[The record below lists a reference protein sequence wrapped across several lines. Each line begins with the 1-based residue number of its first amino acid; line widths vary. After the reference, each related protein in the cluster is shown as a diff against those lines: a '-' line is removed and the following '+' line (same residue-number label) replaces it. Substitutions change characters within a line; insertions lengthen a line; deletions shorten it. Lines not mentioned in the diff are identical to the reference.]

1 MEKKLIEIMQLY
13 FKAGKELNLEMMYK
27 LYANDF
33 ENIRIDKAGQII
45 RIYKAQFMQR
55 FQSMKAKGLTH
66 GPGDDI
72 EIIGTSFY
80 DNLGSVLVRRNENE
94 QSALY
99 NFVWRIKE
107 GNPIEL
113 IREFTVEE
121 DLSKLIAMTKCSGDE
136 ERSLG

>member
-55 FQSMKAKGLTH
+55 FQFMKAKGLTH
-66 GPGDDI
+66 GPDDDI

-80 DNLGSVLVRRNENE
+80 DNLGSVLVRRNEDG
-94 QSALY
+94 QPALY
-99 NFVWRIKE
+99 NFVWRINE
-107 GNPIEL
+107 GNPKEL
-113 IREFTVEE
+113 VREFTVEE
-121 DLSKLIAMTKCSGDE
+121 DLSKLIALIKSSGDE
-136 ERSLG
+136 ERS

>member
-1 MEKKLIEIMQLY
+1 MQLY